1 MPPRQCSNG
10 PLGPFTRLSLFVA
23 LVCACL
29 VQPSAMENIWP
40 NAARAWAY
48 AWSIVL
54 EAAPYILVGA
64 IAASCFERWARRSAF
79 AALFA
84 AIAPGCDCS
93 MNGFARSLRSLPAPF
108 ASGVIMWGSCCN
120 PIALFA
126 TYQILGGRLTVARIA
141 GALTAALI
149 AAALQRAFRASWTVD
164 AACDTHATALGP
176 IAHLENGLKLL
187 LPAALVSS
195 TVLAFFPDLV
205 RLHASPLLGAIAGAV
220 LSPCSTADPIL
231 ARTLSASTA
240 AQAAF
245 VVAAQCL
252 DVRQLGLLR
261 RCFGSP
267 GIGIALVSGAL
278 GCCIATIVAR

>member
-1 MPPRQCSNG
+1 
-10 PLGPFTRLSLFVA
+10 LARLFLVVVVA
-23 LVCACL
+23 GGALLA
-29 VQPSAMENIWP
+29 PSASIISGV
-40 NAARAWAY
+40 ARAWAY

-64 IAASCFERWARRSAF
+64 IAASCFERLARRSAF

-84 AIAPGCDCS
+84 AIAPGCDCG

-108 ASGVIMWGSCCN
+108 ASCVILWGSCCN

-126 TYQILGGRLTVARIA
+126 TYQILGSRLTLARIA
-141 GALTAALI
+141 GALMAALI
-149 AAALQRAFRASWTVD
+149 AGVLQRAFRANWTVD
-164 AACDTHATALGP
+164 AACDSHATALGP

-187 LPAALVSS
+187 LPAALISS
-195 TVLAFFPDLV
+195 TVLAFFPDLM
-205 RLHASPLLGAIAGAV
+205 RLHASPLLAAIAGAV

-231 ARTLSASTA
+231 ARTFSASTA

-267 GIGIALVSGAL
+267 GVGIALVAGAL
-278 GCCIATIVAR
+278 GCVVAAMVAR